1 MKARVRF
8 FFFFF
13 QKSAK
18 MDKNIRKIGK
28 HFLMFEKGTIPGVN
42 IARMKG
48 LQYALPAPTKRERRD
63 INFKTVLNN
72 SKTTVQQ
79 FSL

>member
-1 MKARVRF
+1 
-8 FFFFF
+8 
-13 QKSAK
+13 

-63 INFKTVLNN
+63 INFKTVFNN

>member
-1 MKARVRF
+1 
-8 FFFFF
+8 
-13 QKSAK
+13 

-63 INFKTVLNN
+63 MNFKTRLYSNFHFRKFEFYHFLKLPSN
-72 SKTTVQQ
+72 LIAQ
-79 FSL
+79 